1 MKLPLAFGTLGGIC
15 VALSACG
22 GTPPAAA
29 PTPTATT
36 PNPIAAP
43 AAPAPIGAT
52 RAEPATPSG
61 QASQPGS
68 PLVPAAPTIAG
79 AEVPKYEDKGRKD
92 PFTEVSISATT
103 GGLAVSTTRLTGI
116 VRGRRS
122 TLALLETQEGIGYI
136 LKPGD
141 TLGDGRLMEIGADN
155 VVFAVGPKPGTPAQR
170 VVLRM
175 AAN

>member
-1 MKLPLAFGTLGGIC
+1 VKLPLALGTLGGIC

-22 GTPPAAA
+22 GTPPA
-29 PTPTATT
+29 PTPTATI

-43 AAPAPIGAT
+43 AAPAPVAAT
-52 RAEPATPSG
+52 RAEQTTPPA
-61 QASQPGS
+61 QANQPGS
-68 PLVPAAPTIAG
+68 PLVPAAPTIAA
-79 AEVPKYEDKGRKD
+79 AEVPKYDDRGRKD
-92 PFTEVSISATT
+92 PFTEVSLSATT

-122 TLALLETQEGIGYI
+122 TLALLETQEGLGYI

-141 TLGDGRLMEIGADN
+141 TLGDGRLMEIGTDN
-155 VVFAVGPKPGTPAQR
+155 VVFTVTPKAGTAAQR
-170 VVLRM
+170 VVLRL

>member
-1 MKLPLAFGTLGGIC
+1 VKVPLALGTLGGIC

-22 GTPPAAA
+22 GTPTAPA
-29 PTPTATT
+29 PTATA
-36 PNPIAAP
+36 PNPIAAS
-43 AAPAPIGAT
+43 AAPVPVAAT
-52 RAEPATPSG
+52 RAEQPAQEAPS
-61 QASQPGS
+61 SQPGA
-68 PLVPAAPTIAG
+68 PLVPAAPAITG
-79 AEVPKYEDKGRKD
+79 ADVPKYEDKGRRD
-92 PFTEVSISATT
+92 PFTEVSLSATT

-155 VVFAVGPKPGTPAQR
+155 VVFTVAPKAGTAAQR
-170 VVLRM
+170 VVLRL

>member
-1 MKLPLAFGTLGGIC
+1 VKLPFALGTLGGIC

-22 GTPPAAA
+22 GTPPTPA
-29 PTPTATT
+29 PIPTATI

-43 AAPAPIGAT
+43 AAPAPVAAT
-52 RAEPATPSG
+52 RAEQTTPPG
-61 QASQPGS
+61 QANQPGS
-68 PLVPAAPTIAG
+68 PLVPAVPTLAG
-79 AEVPKYEDKGRKD
+79 AEVPKYDDRGRKD
-92 PFTEVSISATT
+92 PFTEVSLSATT

-155 VVFAVGPKPGTPAQR
+155 VVFTVAPKAGTIAQR
-170 VVLRM
+170 VVLRL

>member
-1 MKLPLAFGTLGGIC
+1 MKLPLALGTLGGIC

-22 GTPPAAA
+22 GTPPA
-29 PTPTATT
+29 PVPTAAA

-43 AAPAPIGAT
+43 AAPLPVAAAT
-52 RAEPATPSG
+52 RPEQPSQAAPAG
-61 QASQPGS
+61 EPGS
-68 PLVPAAPTIAG
+68 ALVPAAPTITG
-79 AEVPKYEDKGRKD
+79 ADVPKYEDKGRRD
-92 PFTEVSISATT
+92 PFTEVSLSATT
-103 GGLAVSTTRLTGI
+103 GGLAVSTTKLTGI

-155 VVFAVGPKPGTPAQR
+155 VVFTVGPKAGTPAQR
-170 VVLRM
+170 VVLRL

>member
-1 MKLPLAFGTLGGIC
+1 MKLPLALGTLGGIC

-22 GTPPAAA
+22 GTPPAPA
-29 PTPTATT
+29 PTPTATL

-43 AAPAPIGAT
+43 SAPAPVAAT
-52 RAEPATPSG
+52 RAEQTTLPG

-79 AEVPKYEDKGRKD
+79 GDVPKYDDKGRKD
-92 PFTEVSISATT
+92 PFTEVSVSATT

-155 VVFAVGPKPGTPAQR
+155 VVFTVAPKAGTAAQR
-170 VVLRM
+170 VVLRL

>member
-1 MKLPLAFGTLGGIC
+1 MKLPLALATLGGIC

-22 GTPPAAA
+22 GAPPA
-29 PTPTATT
+29 PPPTATA
-36 PNPIAAP
+36 PNPIAEP
-43 AAPAPIGAT
+43 AAPMPVAAT
-52 RAEPATPSG
+52 RAEQPAQAAP
-61 QASQPGS
+61 ASQPGA
-68 PLVPAAPTIAG
+68 PLVPAAPSITG
-79 AEVPKYEDKGRKD
+79 ADVPKYEDKGRRD
-92 PFTEVSISATT
+92 PFTEVSLSATT

-155 VVFAVGPKPGTPAQR
+155 VVFTVGPKAGTPAQR
-170 VVLRM
+170 VVLRL